1 MVARSLTNMV
11 TSYRVAYMIP
21 RTFAYMLISYRVTYM
36 IACALTYMFTA
47 YSVRYVIPRTLV
59 HGIIAYRVC
68 YMISCALA
76 NLRSVKRSVAV
87 IVNWLTSTEEHQ
99 SKQYVQEFLHIS
111 VHDSRKVYIMLK
123 GMAWRDA
130 MLYIIND
137 FFIGYL
143 SMYLAF
149 LFLRERWT
157 IPTIIEAF

>member
-1 MVARSLTNMV
+1 MIACTFTNMV

-76 NLRSVKRSVAV
+76 NLRSVKRSVAM

-99 SKQYVQEFLHIS
+99 GEKYV
-111 VHDSRKVYIMLK
+111 KVFTHYLLGK
-123 GMAWRDA
+123 G
-130 MLYIIND
+130 
-137 FFIGYL
+137 
-143 SMYLAF
+143 SCVS
-149 LFLRERWT
+149 
-157 IPTIIEAF
+157 